1 MGVDHSPSATVSP
14 TADGNCAAHA
24 TVRPG
29 SGERDA
35 FYLVHLWSRWFGAEY
50 ERGHR
55 YSSGRLPLP
64 LCPVAGWEVDDAAG
78 LDVYAVVAEHDPPD
92 RDGPVHIGGGFATI
106 KSREQTVAELPDGR
120 FDADALAGDRNAWFW
135 FGVVDDAWRGL
146 GLGRRLFE
154 ERVQWARDQGAD
166 MAFAFGWEHPGRT
179 SRPLF
184 EAFGSSLW
192 SVSSDCTRTS
202 ATCALSVTCGLPM
215 TRRVRARALCGRK
228 TSERAYASSGASS
241 GNQYRPSRSTSRPS
255 ETS

>member
-29 SGERDA
+29 GGERDA

-50 ERGHR
+50 ERAHR

-184 EAFGSSLW
+184 EAFGFVPVERFKRLYEDERDVCPVCDVW
-192 SVSSDCTRTS
+192 PSDDETCT
-202 ATCALSVTCGLPM
+202 C
-215 TRRVRARALCGRK
+215 
-228 TSERAYASSGASS
+228 SGVVWAKDL
-241 GNQYRPSRSTSRPS
+241 
-255 ETS
+255 